1 VATGCTFIIGAGSH
15 TINNLDLSG
24 GGGLTIDAGC
34 TLTITGTFTP
44 GTGTINNL
52 GTIVLK
58 GAAAQT
64 FPGSSAVINNG
75 TLNNLTNL
83 TIDNSNGVS
92 INKSFTVVG
101 TLALTSGTLTVGAN
115 TLTLAGGTGTITRT
129 SGLLDASNASAVL
142 AFTNTTALT
151 LPSSMFSGNI
161 STLTVNGAG
170 GVTLGSTIT
179 VSTTLNL
186 TAGALD
192 NSTNNI
198 TLSNSATIT
207 RAAGSL
213 TAAPIFGTLS
223 THRVNVTI
231 SGSVTSGFELEGTTG
246 GIGTL
251 TISSTAV
258 YTYNPTSNITFNTG
272 LTISSTGVGALTIST
287 AKTIIMANGSTITRS
302 GTGTIVN
309 SGNGFQYGTSATDRV
324 NVTISATVTSADE
337 LLGTTGKVGTL
348 TCSSGTYTLSG
359 VLPQIDALTTSGGT
373 LQYENTTTVRSLV
386 VVGNVTNTSGTI
398 TIGTQGSAVTHT
410 LTIGGNFTR
419 SGTFT
424 VTNGSGLL
432 DVTFN
437 GIANQ
442 TISGTAGTVF
452 NNVTVSNSNNAILTV
467 SSTATITSGFTL
479 TVNNGA
485 AMQVN
490 AQITVTGGTALVLN
504 SGSTLYIG
512 TSSFTS
518 GILVVP
524 TSVDANSTIVYN
536 RTTAQSITGSITYG
550 HLTIT
555 GTRSSTCDWSSGS
568 VSVRGNF
575 LYDATFSSGSLNM
588 INGGTGSRITFSGAS
603 NQTATFNSAFYI
615 HGISNSNTG
624 GVVSFV
630 GSGTIT
636 VGAQINANANTT
648 FNFGT
653 MQIAT
658 QAYSF
663 SPASVT
669 LTSGNTAVTTISSS
683 LTGVGQLVSGTGIPA
698 NTTVIAATGTTLT
711 LSNAAT
717 ITGAST
723 LTFTNS
729 ATTFITT
736 SQATVSSSIKVRTQ
750 NTSANPFPN
759 NIDWNAINV
768 TFDGSSNQTIPQGT
782 YRNLTINNSST
793 IANGSTVTLSSSSG
807 LVTVASG
814 QSLTLNGTINNQNT
828 SSSLFTQTGSTMSVG
843 STGVYTLS
851 GTTDGQIPIAT
862 WNAAST
868 LNVNFTADPAS
879 ITNRGQTFGIVNWN
893 CTGQTTSFTLGTSSP
908 SSFSTQGLFTISS
921 TGSSRIT
928 SGATTQPSMT
938 LGALTISGSSAL
950 SIASSGADANR
961 AMVVNGDYA
970 QSGTSTVTLTDH
982 ATFTGTLE
990 VKGNF
995 NKSAGTIT
1003 NSGGGV
1009 GTAFIIL
1016 SGSSPQTFSTNS
1028 LTNAI
1033 DLTVNNSVGVT
1044 LNSTV
1049 SLNGNLT
1056 LTAGALNNSTNNI
1069 TVANGANISRAA
1081 GSLSAAPVFGASGTD
1096 RVSVTITGTCTAGNE
1111 LAGTTGGI
1119 GTLAVNNNATY
1130 TLNVDKTLDA
1140 ISVAS
1145 GATIDCSTFVLTPRA
1160 SGSATIAGT
1169 FKTANLVG
1177 FSGSATAAISSTN
1190 SPTFTLTGSTIEYN
1204 AASASQIIT
1213 NRADYNNLTISG
1225 GFTKAISAST
1235 TLSGALMLTSSSDI
1249 LSLGSNTLT
1258 LNGTVTGSGLLKGS
1272 SVSNLTI
1279 GGTGA
1284 LGTLNFDQG
1293 TDGTTNVLNDVV
1305 VNRSSGTLS
1314 LGNKLVVLNSYTPT
1328 AGVLTTGG
1336 YLHIRSTASNTARIA
1351 AGSSGG
1357 GYISGD
1363 VTVERYLSSNSNRA
1377 YRLLTPGVTTAS
1389 TIRSNWQEGTNNPD
1403 ATTNNVGTTDYGTHI
1418 TGTGGNSSGFDVT
1431 QNNAA
1436 SLYQWDQSIQDW
1448 VVVTNTNV
1456 NTLDAKAGYLIYVRG
1471 NRNSLSTLT
1480 SSSSSSNTTLR
1491 ATGSLAQ
1498 GTQTFSSLAGA
1509 NNYSLVTNPFAAPV
1523 NWGSIYAGANAS
1535 NFSAYINIWDPNVG
1549 TRGGFVTVHPTFG
1562 NNNGSSNLTTSLQS
1576 GQAFFVQTQ
1585 SGIVGNPSFT
1595 IAESDKTTTNNLDV
1609 YRAGLQTEK
1618 ISIQLKYTAN
1628 NIDRSADG
1636 VVAVFNNNYS
1646 NGVDGNDAEQ
1656 IANWDEDVALLR
1668 GGKELS
1674 IETRSLA
1681 DVNDTL
1687 FLQIARLK
1695 AAQANYRWEIQ
1706 PSNFNAPGM
1715 EAWLLDNYTN
1725 TSTQLSLTSNTTVNF
1740 TVSSNAASTAANRF
1754 KLVFRNNGALP
1765 VTITNVKAYQKGT
1778 DITVDWTTAKET
1790 NISGYEVENSTDGM
1804 QFKKMATVTANNAAS
1819 NHYTTVDVNPLAGNH
1834 YYRIKI
1840 REQNGSYSYS
1850 QIVRVT
1856 IGTKGGPEQIVV
1868 YPNPVTGS
1876 QVNVQ
1881 LINVKQGMYTL
1892 RLIDKQ
1898 GKVLQQ
1904 QQLDHG
1910 GGSSTQSII
1919 INKGMGNGSYQ
1930 LELSDGKGFV
1940 SVQTILKQ

>member
-1 VATGCTFIIGAGSH
+1 
-15 TINNLDLSG
+15 
-24 GGGLTIDAGC
+24 
-34 TLTITGTFTP
+34 
-44 GTGTINNL
+44 
-52 GTIVLK
+52 
-58 GAAAQT
+58 
-64 FPGSSAVINNG
+64 
-75 TLNNLTNL
+75 
-83 TIDNSNGVS
+83 
-92 INKSFTVVG
+92 
-101 TLALTSGTLTVGAN
+101 
-115 TLTLAGGTGTITRT
+115 
-129 SGLLDASNASAVL
+129 
-142 AFTNTTALT
+142 
-151 LPSSMFSGNI
+151 
-161 STLTVNGAG
+161 
-170 GVTLGSTIT
+170 
-179 VSTTLNL
+179 
-186 TAGALD
+186 
-192 NSTNNI
+192 
-198 TLSNSATIT
+198 
-207 RAAGSL
+207 
-213 TAAPIFGTLS
+213 
-223 THRVNVTI
+223 
-231 SGSVTSGFELEGTTG
+231 
-246 GIGTL
+246 
-251 TISSTAV
+251 
-258 YTYNPTSNITFNTG
+258 
-272 LTISSTGVGALTIST
+272 
-287 AKTIIMANGSTITRS
+287 
-302 GTGTIVN
+302 
-309 SGNGFQYGTSATDRV
+309 
-324 NVTISATVTSADE
+324 
-337 LLGTTGKVGTL
+337 
-348 TCSSGTYTLSG
+348 
-359 VLPQIDALTTSGGT
+359 
-373 LQYENTTTVRSLV
+373 
-386 VVGNVTNTSGTI
+386 
-398 TIGTQGSAVTHT
+398 
-410 LTIGGNFTR
+410 
-419 SGTFT
+419 
-424 VTNGSGLL
+424 
-432 DVTFN
+432 
-437 GIANQ
+437 
-442 TISGTAGTVF
+442 
-452 NNVTVSNSNNAILTV
+452 
-467 SSTATITSGFTL
+467 
-479 TVNNGA
+479 
-485 AMQVN
+485 
-490 AQITVTGGTALVLN
+490 
-504 SGSTLYIG
+504 
-512 TSSFTS
+512 
-518 GILVVP
+518 
-524 TSVDANSTIVYN
+524 
-536 RTTAQSITGSITYG
+536 
-550 HLTIT
+550 
-555 GTRSSTCDWSSGS
+555 
-568 VSVRGNF
+568 
-575 LYDATFSSGSLNM
+575 
-588 INGGTGSRITFSGAS
+588 
-603 NQTATFNSAFYI
+603 
-615 HGISNSNTG
+615 
-624 GVVSFV
+624 
-630 GSGTIT
+630 
-636 VGAQINANANTT
+636 
-648 FNFGT
+648 

-1293 TDGTTNVLNDVV
+1293 TDGTTNVLNNVT

-1363 VTVERYLSSNSNRA
+1363 VTVERYISAAYNVVSPGAPNNRA
-1377 YRLLTPGVTTAS
+1377 WRLLGSVTSGS
-1389 TIRSNWQEGTNNPD
+1389 TINAAWQEGKVNTSVSL
-1403 ATTNNVGTTDYGTHI
+1403 NVAADVAGYGTHI
-1418 TGTGGNSSGFDVT
+1418 TGSGGSSNGFDVT

-1436 SLYQWDQSIQDW
+1436 SLYDWDQTAQDW
-1448 VVVTNTNV
+1448 RIINSTSG
-1456 NTLDAKAGYLIYVRG
+1456 TLDAQKGYLLFVRG
-1471 NRNSLSTLT
+1471 NRDNINTINT
-1480 SSSSSSNTTLR
+1480 TTGNSNTVLR
-1491 ATGSLAQ
+1491 AKGTLLQ
-1498 GTQTFSSLAGA
+1498 GTQTFFGLAS
-1509 NNYSLVTNPFAAPV
+1509 NEQFSLVTNPYAAPISWSSV
-1523 NWGSIYAGANAS
+1523 IATNSGNFKGSINV
-1535 NFSAYINIWDPNVG
+1535 WDPNIN
-1549 TRGGFVTVHPTFG
+1549 TRGGFTAISNLGV
-1562 NNNGSSNLTTSLQS
+1562 NSNGSSAITDDLQT
-1576 GQAFFVQTQ
+1576 GQAFFVQTELNI
-1585 SGIVGNPSFT
+1585 STPTLT
-1595 IAESDKTTTNNLDV
+1595 ILESHKSTTNNLDV